1 MDYEKLSFQGLELK
15 SICISYEIIKVKGV
29 FLLNDHI
36 DLLNKGTLN
45 IVFSVTN
52 SNCLGSIL
60 SVNRGI
66 LLPTLNPNPTFLVK

>member
-1 MDYEKLSFQGLELK
+1 M
-15 SICISYEIIKVKGV
+15 IKVKGV

-45 IVFSVTN
+45 IIFSVTN

-60 SVNRGI
+60 SVNRGTGI
-66 LLPTLNPNPTFLVK
+66 LLPTLNANPTLFVIPCKKKSFVEL